1 MGWMHDTLGYFQ
13 KEPVHRKYHQDQLTF
28 AMIYENTERF
38 INSISHDEVVHG
50 KGSLIEKMPG
60 DFWQKL
66 ANLRVLFAYQAT
78 RPGKM
83 LMFMGSE
90 IGQHAEWNVD
100 SPLDWHL
107 ADAPQR
113 QSLMKFVGTLGR
125 LYQERPELWRGD
137 PDPAGFAWIDCTDR
151 DNSVLSFQR
160 VIPGTSQHL
169 ICVFNLTPVPREE
182 YRIGAP
188 HGGSYRLL
196 MSTDDREFGGS
207 GFELPSRISTDPV
220 SAHGHPH
227 SLSLKLPPLAAL
239 IFAPE

>member
-1 MGWMHDTLGYFQ
+1 
-13 KEPVHRKYHQDQLTF
+13 
-28 AMIYENTERF
+28 MIYENTERF
-38 INSISHDEVVHG
+38 INAISHDEVVHG

-78 RPGKM
+78 RPGKG

-113 QSLMKFVGTLGR
+113 QALLHFVETLGR
-125 LYQERPELWRGD
+125 LYLDRPELWQGD
-137 PDPAGFAWIDCTDR
+137 PDPEGFSWIDCTDR

-160 VIPGTSQHL
+160 VIPGTEKHL
-169 ICVFNLTPVPREE
+169 VCVFNMTPVPRHE

-188 HGGSYRLL
+188 HAGSYEIL
-196 MSTDDREFGGS
+196 MSTDDQVFGGS
-207 GFELPSRISTDPV
+207 GFDLPQTIWTDPV
-220 SAHGHPH
+220 SAHGHEQ
-227 SLSLKLPPLAAL
+227 SLSLRIPPLAAL
-239 IFAPE
+239 ILAPR